1 MAKLPEI
8 QDAVQLVGPD
18 ELVLNRSK
26 EVFRPGRHQILCRV
40 EAVGLC
46 FSDLKLLK
54 QFSAH
59 VRKSKIVSGIDQE
72 VLKEIPSY
80 VPGEAATV
88 PGHETVVRVEATG
101 PGVKDFKPGGRY
113 LVQTDY
119 RWLRTASSNAAFGY
133 NFEGA
138 LQEYVL
144 MDERV
149 ITSPEGQSMLLPVGD
164 ELSGSAIALVEPWAC
179 VEDAYASQER
189 RTVKAAGQML
199 IVSDV
204 AVSNDAI
211 VSFLVKYGEPAR
223 IIQKSVSLA
232 LVGRLK
238 VPVIEVSDISKLED
252 GVFDDVIYFGSNPD
266 TVEALF
272 WKVAAHGL
280 LNIVLC
286 GGKFG
291 RDVVTTVG
299 QVHYGGIRIVGTAG
313 CDPAESMEVIPED
326 DEIRPGDRINVV
338 GAGGPMGMMHV
349 IRNICQGVEGVSVF
363 ASDLDEGRLA
373 TLTRIA
379 APLARKNGVKYKAY
393 NPIKEKAPAA
403 FDYTVLMAPIPEL
416 VAASVRSA
424 PRTGGIRGS
433 WFVVRDSIHDSQ
445 YTIHDSRYTIHD
457 SRLTRDRPRGP
468 TAGAGESKKGGL
480 INIFA
485 GIAATITAKIDLDA
499 YIRKRLYFIGTSGST
514 LDDMKRMLAKA
525 ESGRLDT
532 NVTLGAV
539 CGLQGATEGIRA
551 VENRSIAGKIIVYP
565 ACKSLGLVPLEELN
579 EKMPEVAKCLN
590 NGLWTRAAEQKLL
603 ESFKGKN
610 YA

>member
-1 MAKLPEI
+1 
-8 QDAVQLVGPD
+8 
-18 ELVLNRSK
+18 
-26 EVFRPGRHQILCRV
+26 
-40 EAVGLC
+40 
-46 FSDLKLLK
+46 
-54 QFSAH
+54 
-59 VRKSKIVSGIDQE
+59 
-72 VLKEIPSY
+72 
-80 VPGEAATV
+80 
-88 PGHETVVRVEATG
+88 
-101 PGVKDFKPGGRY
+101 
-113 LVQTDY
+113 
-119 RWLRTASSNAAFGY
+119 
-133 NFEGA
+133 
-138 LQEYVL
+138 
-144 MDERV
+144 
-149 ITSPEGQSMLLPVGD
+149 
-164 ELSGSAIALVEPWAC
+164 
-179 VEDAYASQER
+179 
-189 RTVKAAGQML
+189 
-199 IVSDV
+199 
-204 AVSNDAI
+204 
-211 VSFLVKYGEPAR
+211 
-223 IIQKSVSLA
+223 
-232 LVGRLK
+232 
-238 VPVIEVSDISKLED
+238 LED

-266 TVEALF
+266 TVEVLF

-299 QVHYGGIRIVGTAG
+299 RVHYGGLRIVGTAG
-313 CDPAESMEVIPED
+313 FDPAESMEVIPED

-393 NPIKEKAPAA
+393 NPIKEEAPAA

-424 PRTGGIRGS
+424 PPKKGDRIYRIIQLILSKTVLYGGNRESCIVNRESNHEPRTTS
-433 WFVVRDSIHDSQ
+433 HE
-445 YTIHDSRYTIHD
+445 SRQM
-457 SRLTRDRPRGP
+457 R
-468 TAGAGESKKGGL
+468 GESKKGGL

-539 CGLQGATEGIRA
+539 CGLEGATEGIRA